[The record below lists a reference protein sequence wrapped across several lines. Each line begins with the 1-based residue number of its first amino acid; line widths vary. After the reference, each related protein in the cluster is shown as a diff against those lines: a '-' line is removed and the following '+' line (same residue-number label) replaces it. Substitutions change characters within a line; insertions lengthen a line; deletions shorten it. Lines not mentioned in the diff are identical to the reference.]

1 MPPSDFKDLVEG
13 WLARASNP
21 ATGMDV
27 ELRTAQERILKLKHK
42 IKEERKISE
51 LKQQEDT
58 IQAEK
63 LEKVF
68 MIMAK
73 EITNLQEGKTPE
85 LSSIKEKE
93 LKIAQEKLEI
103 MEKQIEELVEK
114 LERSNRIKKYFYE
127 SC

>member
-27 ELRTAQERILKLKHK
+27 ELWTAQEKILKLEHK

-93 LKIAQEKLEI
+93 LKNAQEKLEI

-114 LERSNRIKKYFYE
+114 LERSNSIKKYFYE

>member
-27 ELRTAQERILKLKHK
+27 KLRTAQEKILKLEHK
-42 IKEERKISE
+42 TKEERKISE

-63 LEKVF
+63 LEKG
-68 MIMAK
+68 IHK
-73 EITNLQEGKTPE
+73 NGKGDNQSPGRQNARA
-85 LSSIKEKE
+85 IKH
-93 LKIAQEKLEI
+93 
-103 MEKQIEELVEK
+103 
-114 LERSNRIKKYFYE
+114 NR
-127 SC
+127 